1 MDSPAK
7 LGSPKA
13 KNHVLKRAGTDE
25 DKEKVIPKLGSP
37 AAKSSAS
44 HSHLPV
50 ADEDSE
56 QNASGGSPTHKGAPS
71 QKIQHT
77 RSQSPNSKS
86 QRAIYLT
93 SSSTRDVDTP
103 PPQLKDIFK
112 TKIVGDIFGTSTNGL
127 DGMMYRSRVMAKN
140 EQQKKAAKVDDV
152 TELDKAESIVSTV
165 DFNQSESESEDEFK
179 QFKTMNPKQQLA
191 LTMKNWTMSED
202 NDEHIISEG
211 GVQAL
216 IALCHVE
223 DAAIRKCCA
232 HSFYN
237 LSNRVKNREKLLN
250 SGATN
255 GVVLCLHGSPPRC
268 TWSVAKLCALTLC
281 NLSMQVDGEATMA
294 TENAVGALVQLS
306 TYRGP
311 ALLPICVQALYNMT
325 SAAEHFKGI
334 ERIIKA
340 FLNVSSTG
348 IDHSVFLVRALVNCS
363 RYSWL
368 RLRIIEDGALSCL
381 HTLLTSLSAMDH
393 KRALAYDIL
402 TALRSL
408 SDSVGCRVDLISKGS
423 IEILNTLL
431 GYTDERGKLLTIKI
445 IHNFMSASSTMTKA
459 MFEMTV
465 VMTTQIVN
473 LSKKEVTLQYCSACL
488 HMFTKEEIRGMKHL
502 ALNIIDSMRIL
513 LTCSDPLTQF
523 FAISS
528 SGNLFFNNL
537 CNNAVKVEQLVL
549 AFVQHGPNI
558 SDPAANQALAL
569 ALAKLSQ
576 EASYMA
582 VIEKL
587 GLLRS
592 VLELLLKLLDL
603 HKNSLLLQE
612 SCCIAVCRIALRID
626 SLSVPEKERI
636 AGVFFNML
644 ETDDQY
650 VLGSTI
656 SGIRALGSSGLC
668 PKQLLSE
675 TLLSR
680 IASIVARYNKYL
692 ELCRTGCAV
701 LAVFSY
707 DIEAHEM
714 LAAENIMRVL
724 FDNIKAE
731 DGVTRELVATS
742 LCNVSVNSTAS
753 NVMIKMGVVE
763 VLATLSSST
772 SETILELCAKC
783 ICNLT
788 CNVLL
793 HPKMMENKVLEIILM
808 ISLVR
813 TVSDNTKLICAKALL
828 NLVTDDNLHAME
840 HSGAVRVFA
849 TLSMRPVP
857 VLQQICSKGFYLL
870 TLNVHRRTTL
880 VSSVPV
886 LQALFN
892 MVKCQSSR
900 TRIRIGTAVCNLLSC
915 PATNKAAISAGA
927 LSVVKIIATMDFEE
941 LREATARVIINL
953 AQDESLQDLMLRQPI
968 VEILVLIL
976 QQSSNYTFECAIM
989 AFSCLSQTKQF
1000 KKTLVSRGG
1009 ISALIGTIITGKVC
1023 TPLVAE
1029 EVCRCLCHLSYNS
1042 DNAES
1047 MVRNG
1052 HLILSMQAIYLSGL
1066 CSADTA
1072 LLITLAMR
1080 NLSESLPARKYLI
1093 DQGAFKLLVSIIT
1106 DFTFSRYCCTIM
1118 YSAMVTFVYNL
1129 ALVPALHASLV
1140 EQGLMSLLERICL
1153 YGSESLPSI
1162 DANLPKLD
1170 KLSITNEGENELEG
1184 GESVDISVAHE
1195 EDFTS
1200 ALLKF
1205 KSSDTTEMGHPLQ
1218 AVSLP
1223 NTPAHRAMPGVP
1235 STRASLLFLKDTRTS
1250 IIQRAEDTSFEVLL
1264 NFTHNEVNYISKTI
1278 NLLSQSQTCP
1288 EAIVQ
1293 GGVMRIFKALIDGLS
1308 EGARSEVA
1316 AALASLAACKP
1327 CREELVK
1334 QGAGELLIALSITSD
1349 PITQAKCALA
1359 LGYLS
1364 ELTKVNNGVVASLLL
1379 LSLNLEENAL
1389 SSPEKRVAASSQP
1402 SVLSA
1407 ANNSVAEVVEV
1418 PPKTLTT
1425 LLRDVM
1431 VDKTKFDQ
1439 YFAQLQQNNDT
1450 NLGNNDFVPKRKL
1463 VTDSPDASPA
1473 AVVRVQAASKLNVNE
1488 THRDAILAEETAM
1501 LRCDFQHY
1509 RLDTSQTSDTYES
1522 ESGGMSVNV
1531 LMELPLP
1538 GIPANRDLEPL
1549 NRHDELTKSK
1559 ISNDPLPKDC
1569 RVPFHVDSRSSQ
1581 PEPPRHEISEDE
1593 KKDDDSMGFGDEDS
1607 ENSDEALASFAKQ
1620 SARYGLVGKTSPGAS
1635 SGSPVGARPRLGS
1648 AGKSA
1653 SKKIITASGKRVFT
1667 KSGSFESGDPRSA
1680 DIIASMPGAGG
1691 FSSKASEKLSAT
1703 PKSSK
1708 FKRINTGGVLSQ
1720 S

>member
-13 KNHVLKRAGTDE
+13 KNHVLKRAGTDD
-25 DKEKVIPKLGSP
+25 DKKKVIPKLGSP

-93 SSSTRDVDTP
+93 SSSTTRDVDTP

-1205 KSSDTTEMGHPLQ
+1205 KSSDTTEMGHLQ
-1218 AVSLP
+1218 AVSVP
-1223 NTPAHRAMPGVP
+1223 STPAHRALPGVP

-1389 SSPEKRVAASSQP
+1389 SSPEKRIAASSQP

-1439 YFAQLQQNNDT
+1439 YFTQLQQNNDT

-1667 KSGSFESGDPRSA
+1667 KSGSFESSDPRSA